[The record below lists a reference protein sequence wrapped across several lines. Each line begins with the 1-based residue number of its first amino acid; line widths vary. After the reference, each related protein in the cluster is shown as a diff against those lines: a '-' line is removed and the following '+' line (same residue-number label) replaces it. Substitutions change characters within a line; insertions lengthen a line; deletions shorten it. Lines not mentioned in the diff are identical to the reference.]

1 MVTPREVMEAASVTE
16 PEEGL
21 MFRTILWASDASRAS
36 EHALP
41 FVKRLVRNCGARLVV
56 VHATRAGALHDG
68 PQKVSIEDVE
78 VEGALRKLVKAI
90 RSEGIDAEFR
100 VAGPSVSGP
109 ARAIADC
116 AAAIPA
122 DLIVV
127 GTRGLPAI
135 SAILR
140 GGLTPRLLAIAPCP
154 VVSVPLGAGSPVQPE
169 TTVAHRA
176 AA

>member
-1 MVTPREVMEAASVTE
+1 
-16 PEEGL
+16 

-41 FVKRLVRNCGARLVV
+41 FVKSLVRNCGARLVV
-56 VHATRAGALHDG
+56 VHARVGALQDG
-68 PQKVSIEDVE
+68 ALEASIQDMK
-78 VEGALRKLVKAI
+78 VEGALRELVEAI
-90 RSEGIDAEFR
+90 RFEGVDAEFR
-100 VAGPSVSGP
+100 VAAPSVSGP
-109 ARAIADC
+109 AQAVADC
-116 AAAIPA
+116 AAAISA

-140 GGLTPRLLAIAPCP
+140 GGFTPRLLAIAPCP
-154 VVSVPLGAGSPVQPE
+154 IVSVPLDAGSPLESE
-169 TTVAHRA
+169 TTAHIGA

>member
-1 MVTPREVMEAASVTE
+1 MVEAARVTE
-16 PEEGL
+16 PEESL

-56 VHATRAGALHDG
+56 VHATRAGALQDG
-68 PQKVSIEDVE
+68 RQEVSIEETDV
-78 VEGALRKLVKAI
+78 ALRKLVKAI

-109 ARAIADC
+109 AQAIADC

-140 GGLTPRLLAIAPCP
+140 GSLTPRLLAIAPCP
-154 VVSVPLGAGSPVQPE
+154 VVSVPLGAGSPRQSE
-169 TTVAHRA
+169 TTVVHRA

>member
-1 MVTPREVMEAASVTE
+1 
-16 PEEGL
+16 

-41 FVKRLVRNCGARLVV
+41 FVKRLVRKCGARLVV
-56 VHATRAGALHDG
+56 IHATRVGALQHG
-68 PQKVSIEDVE
+68 RQQVSIEEADVD
-78 VEGALRKLVKAI
+78 GGLRKLVKAM

-109 ARAIADC
+109 AQAIADC

-140 GGLTPRLLAIAPCP
+140 GSLTPRLLAIAPCP
-154 VVSVPLGAGSPVQPE
+154 VVSVPLGAGSPLQSE
-169 TTVAHRA
+169 TTAAHRPA
-176 AA
+176 A